1 MFSFGVMHSRSDFFN
16 LYIYRCGILQQDY
29 QPNLIVRSTYILH
42 TVNFILYVTVFRVLF
57 RLYFCVFYP
66 RHSNWLSN
74 SSASSLIIKWIDLTS
89 VKFLFVSYIL
99 DYRCYVQLPVL
110 PLHLFPCVMTVML
123 DLTIDLIFIKF
134 FIKFFLTRGK
144 VFALC
149 VFVFFFA
156 RYSIP
161 FFPVNCFWR
170 VLFLYSHKFA
180 S

>member
-1 MFSFGVMHSRSDFFN
+1 MWDPSARLSAKLDSEIDIYLTHSEFYF
-16 LYIYRCGILQQDY
+16 
-29 QPNLIVRSTYILH
+29 VRYCL
-42 TVNFILYVTVFRVLF
+42 TVFFFVCTS
-57 RLYFCVFYP
+57 CVFYP
-66 RHSNWLSN
+66 RHSNWLSD

-99 DYRCYVQLPVL
+99 DYRCYVQLPL

>member
-29 QPNLIVRSTYILH
+29 QPNLIARSTYILH
-42 TVNFILYVTVFRVLF
+42 TYQWVFVCYCLTVFFFVCTSVCFILYIQIDFQILLLVLE
-57 RLYFCVFYP
+57 YKVV
-66 RHSNWLSN
+66 
-74 SSASSLIIKWIDLTS
+74 DLKS
-89 VKFLFVSYIL
+89 FKFLLVSYIL
-99 DYRCYVQLPVL
+99 DYRCYVQLL

-134 FIKFFLTRGK
+134 FIKFFFTRGK

-149 VFVFFFA
+149 VFVFFFW

-170 VLFLYSHKFA
+170 VLFLYPHKFT